1 MAAFQNVITQPKVS
15 GGRGSVIEKP
25 GDRLKSRLSTPIKE
39 NPQSGG
45 WSPGVGNNDNDKPF
59 SANPSRSK
67 EKLIIDWVENPLTNT
82 QSFTYHLRLTM
93 LSPKDNKKIGYTA
106 AQTLNS
112 ENGIVVAETGV
123 TSKFNITDLETT
135 HVVNWTPLARAAY
148 GLTATM
154 TIVEP
159 LGVTLLD
166 NIVRGAKNLGIK
178 NHTTDAVYLL
188 EISFMQSDDAQVEE
202 GKGGLDY
209 HFIYV
214 MAITDFTIA
223 VDQGGAKY
231 YLKLV
236 EISQIA
242 LRDSVQNLKSALTIK
257 ANTLGQ
263 FTVALT
269 KELNEL
275 SAKEAG
281 TNSKFPDTYN
291 ITIDETSQKMSRWI
305 FGGKLTS
312 AGAPKYKLDPS
323 GDGGLNSTFYTG
335 NSIVDILSVAIAA
348 TKEMQELPT
357 VSGSSAKSSGE
368 DDERK
373 DSDPR
378 LWFRIVPEVRISGNY
393 DSVRKVNQKNFI
405 YKIKLEINEKVG
417 DMSGGFSVNKPEQIA
432 RLREFAEHK
441 LLTKKYMY
449 MYTGQNT
456 EILNFDIKLNNTY
469 WIVKQRYDGMYSNP
483 DTILSQ
489 SPNAEEIKEPSI
501 NPPPGTKMASPV
513 QEVAESPASAKPA
526 MAAGPHGYLQQDDL
540 NSSVMAPESGQFL
553 SDPTTKTEPGK
564 FKYLESFSEEDEKE
578 ENNWFVPQRKPA
590 VIESKTKGF
599 VNVAGPS
606 AFKFGAVYAD
616 MASSAD
622 LVEIQLNII
631 GDPYW
636 LGMSNINKQYQNVG
650 KNVAAHYDSG
660 SNLFYFKLLMPQ
672 EHDETGDTVISDS
685 FTLSGIY
692 GVREV
697 MSSYNNGG
705 FTQHLYG
712 YRSLASNYDLL
723 KEILDATEEEPKKK
737 EKEKEGKESTF
748 SASDNLNKKSTVIA
762 APTPLDRGKGA
773 Q

>member
-1 MAAFQNVITQPKVS
+1 MTAQNVITGPARATKGAS
-15 GGRGSVIEKP
+15 GAHPSAKYKIDAPVNETTYKDHR
-25 GDRLKSRLSTPIKE
+25 T
-39 NPQSGG
+39 QMGG
-45 WSPGVGNNDNDKPF
+45 TVGAAEPF

-67 EKLIIDWVENPLTNT
+67 EQLIIDWVENPLTSK

-93 LSPKDNKKIGYTA
+93 LSPKDNKKIGYSA

-123 TSKFNITDLETT
+123 TSKFNITDLETN
-135 HVVNWTPLARAAY
+135 HVVSWTPLARAAY

-154 TIVEP
+154 TITEP

-166 NIVRGAKNLGIK
+166 NIVRGAKSLGIE

-188 EISFMQSDDAQVEE
+188 EISFKDSDDAQVEE
-202 GKGGLDY
+202 EKEPLPY

-223 VDQGGAKY
+223 VDEGGAKY

-236 EISQIA
+236 EIPQIA

-263 FTVALT
+263 FAVALT

-281 TNSKFPDTYN
+281 TSSKFPDTYN
-291 ITIDETSQKMSRWI
+291 ITIDESSQKMSQWVFVGNLI
-305 FGGKLTS
+305 S
-312 AGAPKYKLDPS
+312 AGAPKYKLDMS
-323 GDGGLNSTFYTG
+323 GDGGLNSTFHTG
-335 NSIVDILSVAIAA
+335 NSIVDILSVAVAA
-348 TKEMQELPT
+348 TKEMQELPLA
-357 VSGSSAKSSGE
+357 SGSSAKASGD
-368 DDERK
+368 DDERP
-373 DSDPR
+373 DPVPR
-378 LWFRIVPEVRISGNY
+378 LWFRIVPDVRLTTNY

-405 YKIKLEINEKVG
+405 YKIKLEINDKVG
-417 DMSGGFSVNKPEQIA
+417 DMSGGFAVDKTKQKA
-432 RLREFAEHK
+432 RLREMYEFG

-469 WIVKQRYDGMYSNP
+469 WIVKARYDGMYSNP
-483 DTILSQ
+483 DNILSQ
-489 SPNAEEIKEPSI
+489 SPNAEELKEGSI
-501 NPPPGTKMASPV
+501 NSPQGTKMASPV
-513 QEVAESPASAKPA
+513 QEVAESPPSATPA
-526 MAAGPHGYLQQDDL
+526 TAAGPKGYLQQDEL
-540 NSSVMAPESGQFL
+540 NSSVTAPKSGQFL
-553 SDPTTKTEPGK
+553 SNITTKTTPGK
-564 FKYLESFSEEDEKE
+564 YKYLESFSEEDEKE
-578 ENNWFVPQRKPA
+578 GNNWFVPQTKPA
-590 VIESKTKGF
+590 DIKSKTKGF
-599 VNVAGPS
+599 VDVAGPS

-616 MASSAD
+616 MAGGTD
-622 LVEIQLNII
+622 LVEIELNII

-636 LGMSNINKQYQNVG
+636 LGMSNINKQYANKG
-650 KNVAAHYDSG
+650 GVAAHYDSG

-685 FTLSGIY
+685 FTLSGLY

-697 MSSYNNGG
+697 ISSYSNGG

-723 KEILDATEEEPKKK
+723 KEVLDATEEKK
-737 EKEKEGKESTF
+737 EKPSKTEPWSAEDQLNSSTT
-748 SASDNLNKKSTVIA
+748 SST
-762 APTPLDRGKGA
+762 PQPLDRGAGI